1 MAKESGIGMTASID
15 DGAGDPQTITDDI
28 TNLTI
33 GVPRGI
39 QEVTGIGSSGIER
52 LLLLAD
58 LSLGLNG
65 VFNPAA
71 NKSHAVFK
79 TVPSQG
85 PAMTRAVSIVIS
97 SQTLTAETLA
107 GDYALTRA
115 ADGAFTWAVTMV
127 NADGNIPAW
136 SA

>member
-1 MAKESGIGMTASID
+1 MTASID
-15 DGAGDPQTITDDI
+15 DGSGSAQVITEDI

-33 GVPRGI
+33 GIPRGVLD
-39 QEVTGIGSSGIER
+39 VTPIDKAGYER
-52 LLLLAD
+52 ILGLAD

-71 NKSHAVFK
+71 DKSHAVFK
-79 TVPSQG
+79 TVPSQA
-85 PAMTRAVSIVIS
+85 PEQTRAVSIAIS
-97 SQTLTAETLA
+97 SQTLTAETLT

-127 NADGNIPAW
+127 NADGSIPAW
-136 SA
+136 G